1 MFPAGKAL
9 PQEPFALLPVLSC
22 DMYTVHFRMSVGMAS
37 FLLFYYGNDVY
48 FLGSKASLYHY
59 LFIIQVSFGYQ

>member
-1 MFPAGKAL
+1 MFPADKTL
-9 PQEPFALLPVLSC
+9 PQEPFALLPVLPC

-48 FLGSKASLYHY
+48 NFWVERRAC
-59 LFIIQVSFGYQ
+59 IIIFS